1 MESKRSAQAMLIL
14 LILTLCMTNLTY
26 CFSDGC
32 WFGQSFSRFFPI
44 ERLDPTD
51 KIWLVVLIIC
61 LTIIISQYHLVSLHK
76 NREHYLL
83 AVSHW
88 LCKYICKSS
97 IWNLGPLPLLQ
108 VFCWNTNST
117 CARYYVTDYTCYH
130 VVHVVMSEHAILE
143 LVNSASNLFNMI
155 NLY

>member
-1 MESKRSAQAMLIL
+1 MKNKRSSQAMLIL
-14 LILTLCMTNLTY
+14 LILTLRDKFDILLQWWLLIR
-26 CFSDGC
+26 SK
-32 WFGQSFSRFFPI
+32 FSRFFPI

-51 KIWLVVLIIC
+51 KIWLVLIIC

-76 NREHYLL
+76 NRDHYLL

-130 VVHVVMSEHAILE
+130 VVHVIMSEHVILE
-143 LVNSASNLFNMI
+143 LVNSVSNLFNMI
-155 NLY
+155 NFC